1 MRGKLASACALIAF
15 WIAMTGVHVSGEGV
29 GIAVGDYWEYTF
41 GGDIEG
47 MTMDG
52 TMMQEVV
59 DIDSDVFVLSQT
71 ASAEVSGSFDTIT
84 ISGDMTMDGTSHRQ
98 VSDFSMVSD
107 SYVMTISMSGTGFSM
122 DMSMGFETSY
132 SPAADDYIGDEVLVV
147 GETFTTSNSVTM
159 DTWVEVLGMNE
170 SQTTTMDVDLAM
182 EIVDANV
189 SVTTA
194 AGTFNCYKVEFT
206 ETVDDQTS
214 TLVYYY
220 SDEVGNYVKMVG
232 ADESLLFG
240 LPNVE
245 LKSYSYEAGGE
256 SAGIL
261 DGPTT
266 LILIIVVIAAV
277 VIIALALVM
286 RSRKRAQVPPMIPP
300 QEMPPQPPQVPPPP
314 PPAQ

>member
-1 MRGKLASACALIAF
+1 
-15 WIAMTGVHVSGEGV
+15 
-29 GIAVGDYWEYTF
+29 
-41 GGDIEG
+41 
-47 MTMDG
+47 
-52 TMMQEVV
+52 
-59 DIDSDVFVLSQT
+59 
-71 ASAEVSGSFDTIT
+71 
-84 ISGDMTMDGTSHRQ
+84 
-98 VSDFSMVSD
+98 
-107 SYVMTISMSGTGFSM
+107 
-122 DMSMGFETSY
+122 
-132 SPAADDYIGDEVLVV
+132 
-147 GETFTTSNSVTM
+147 
-159 DTWVEVLGMNE
+159 
-170 SQTTTMDVDLAM
+170 M